1 MKLTKRQYFY
11 AICGIIIIC
20 CIVINTYRQ
29 NQRREA
35 MRIEAHYKSIY
46 GVEKKEQLAALQ
58 SMYDGLVS
66 DIKNYRKSNEWRE
79 KRMNELKELLDFP
92 CYYHDIYWLDEFIE
106 AQRKHRD
113 DDKYQMIEIAERHAK
128 TAEAKARSEKSVET
142 K

>member
-1 MKLTKRQYFY
+1 MKLTKRQYLY
-11 AICGIIIIC
+11 ASCGIIVIC
-20 CIVINTYRQ
+20 YTGINTYRQ

-79 KRMNELKELLDFP
+79 ERMNELKGLLEFP
-92 CYYHDIYWLDEFIE
+92 YYYHDIYWLDEFIE
-106 AQRKHRD
+106 AQRKHRE
-113 DDKYQMIEIAERHAK
+113 DDKAQMIGIVERHAK
-128 TAEAKARSEKSVET
+128 AAEAEARSEKSVET

>member
-1 MKLTKRQYFY
+1 MKLTKRQYLY
-11 AICGIIIIC
+11 AICGIIVIC
-20 CIVINTYRQ
+20 CIAINTYRQ
-29 NQRREA
+29 NQWREA

-79 KRMNELKELLDFP
+79 ERMNELKELLEFP
-92 CYYHDIYWLDEFIE
+92 YYYHDIYWLDEFIE
-106 AQRKHRD
+106 AQRKHRA
-113 DDKYQMIEIAERHAK
+113 DDKAQMIGIAERYAK
-128 TAEAKARSEKSVET
+128 AAEVEARSEKPVET